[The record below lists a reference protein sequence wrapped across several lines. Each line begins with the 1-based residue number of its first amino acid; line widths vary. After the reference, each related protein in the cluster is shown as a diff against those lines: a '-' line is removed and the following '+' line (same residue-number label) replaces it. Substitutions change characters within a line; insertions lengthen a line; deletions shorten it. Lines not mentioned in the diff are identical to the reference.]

1 MFYVLSGLVFLF
13 LQKGGRM
20 KSKHLVFLA
29 LTASILTACASYV
42 KPVDEDVC
50 TKCVGL
56 IKDGKT
62 TRSEVLQ
69 QEDFYLHDKTLKSHN
84 NTILIFKFGILEK
97 GLWGYKKIEFYNLV
111 LVFDENDVLQKHSV
125 VNVR

>member
-1 MFYVLSGLVFLF
+1 
-13 LQKGGRM
+13 M
-20 KSKHLVFLA
+20 KSNHLVFLA
-29 LTASILTACASYV
+29 LTASLLTACAFYV
-42 KPVDEDVC
+42 KPVDEEIC

-69 QEDFYLHDKTLKSHN
+69 QEDFYLHAKTLKSHN
-84 NTILIFKFGILEK
+84 NTILIFKFGVLEK
-97 GLWGYKKIEFYNLV
+97 GLEGYNEKGLGVYNLKFYDLV

-125 VNVR
+125 VQIR